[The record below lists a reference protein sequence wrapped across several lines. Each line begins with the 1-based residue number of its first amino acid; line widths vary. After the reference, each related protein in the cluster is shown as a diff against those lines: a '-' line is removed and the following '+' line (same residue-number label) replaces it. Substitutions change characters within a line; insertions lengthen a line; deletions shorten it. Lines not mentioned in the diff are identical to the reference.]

1 MRRGPVE
8 VLFLTLPS
16 DVSLADLAGVIRK
29 PVDAGSIRLI
39 DCVLMQRGAD
49 GSVAVSDLEE
59 KTGLPPELRGLDI
72 DPHDL
77 LSDVD
82 IAMFVESLEEDQL
95 GVAMVF
101 EQLWAK
107 EAVERLEEL
116 GAEIELYARVA
127 PDDVEAAFAAEDQ
140 Q

>member
-1 MRRGPVE
+1 M
-8 VLFLTLPS
+8 S
-16 DVSLADLAGVIRK
+16 DLAGVIRK
-29 PVDAGSIRLI
+29 PIGAGSIRLI

-49 GSVAVSDLEE
+49 GSVSLSDLEE
-59 KTGLPPELRGLDI
+59 ESGLPPELSGLDI

-82 IAMFVESLEEDQL
+82 IALFVESLEEDQL

-107 EAVERLEEL
+107 EAVESLEGL
-116 GAEIELYARVA
+116 GAEIELYARIA